1 MPSALAT
8 AKAIARA
15 LRAAR
20 RSGQVPVAIV
30 LNPELRNQ
38 LQAEALR
45 YMWSTPKP
53 HSLFGVPVEVQ
64 SGAEGWT
71 VRVR

>member
-20 RSGQVPVAIV
+20 HSGQVPVAIV
-30 LNPELRNQ
+30 LSPELRGQ
-38 LQAEALR
+38 LQAAALR
-45 YMWSTPKP
+45 YIWSAPKP
-53 HSLFGVPVEVQ
+53 HSMFNVPVEVQ

-71 VRVR
+71 VR

>member
-8 AKAIARA
+8 AKTIARA

-20 RSGQVPVAIV
+20 RSGQVPITIV
-30 LNPELRNQ
+30 LSPKLCSQ
-38 LQAEALR
+38 LQTAALR

-53 HSLFGVPVEVQ
+53 HSMFYVPVEVRLR
-64 SGAEGWT
+64 AEEWA